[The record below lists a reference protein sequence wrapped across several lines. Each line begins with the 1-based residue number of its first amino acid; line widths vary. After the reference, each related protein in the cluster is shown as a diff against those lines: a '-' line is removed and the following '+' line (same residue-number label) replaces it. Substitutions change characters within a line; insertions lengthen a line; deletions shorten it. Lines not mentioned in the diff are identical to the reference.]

1 MNQKITLLKKKEI
14 KELAE
19 IFKKSFSCSVY
30 AEKWNTENSIKRIT
44 EVFEKNK
51 EYCFIAKIDEQ
62 IIGAILCS
70 AYQHYNG
77 KIGFIEELFIS
88 SKLQSKGLGTKLI
101 EKAEQNFKQKR
112 IIKTVLLAHTKASAF
127 KFYKKKNYKEN
138 YFVQLEKEI

>member
-19 IFKKSFSCSVY
+19 IFKESFSCSVY
-30 AEKWNTENSIKRIT
+30 AKKWDTENSIKRIT

-51 EYCFIAKIDEQ
+51 EYCFVAKIEEK

-70 AYQHYNG
+70 TYQHYNG

-127 KFYKKKNYKEN
+127 KFYKKKGYQEN
-138 YFVQLEKEI
+138 YLVQLEKEL